1 MVAVSCAGKR
11 RPAIVRRC
19 HERGCK
25 CALAQTGEKEE
36 MTEQHRVNPAKAYLL
51 RYRGLKAKCAALERA
66 IRAAFENATNT
77 TVALKEICVQ
87 TSGGGEMMA
96 NAVVNVIDA
105 TAILEERRR
114 ECQTVMQEI
123 MNAIDSVPDDV
134 QQTVL
139 IEHYINGRTLAEIQ
153 TDICYEKRNTI
164 IIHGRA
170 LWNVWQYMKKRGLC
184 DGN

>member
-1 MVAVSCAGKR
+1 M
-11 RPAIVRRC
+11 I
-19 HERGCK
+19 
-25 CALAQTGEKEE
+25 T
-36 MTEQHRVNPAKAYLL
+36 NPAKAYLL

-66 IRAAFENATNT
+66 IRTAFEDATNT
-77 TVALKEICVQ
+77 TVALKEVCVQ

-96 NAVVNVIDA
+96 NAVVNAMDA
-105 TAILEERRR
+105 TAMLEERRR
-114 ECQTVMQEI
+114 ECQQVMREI
-123 MNAIDSVPDDV
+123 MDAIESVPDAV

-170 LWNVWQYMKKRGLC
+170 LWQVWQYMRKKGLC
-184 DGN
+184 E